1 MIRIGRTALTMA
13 AFVSAAMINGP
24 AAAAGDGIKIGVL
37 TDMTGPYSMIAG
49 QSAVTAAKMA
59 VDEVGGKVLGMPVT
73 IVAGD
78 HKDDPEVASGVARQ
92 WFDQDGVDV
101 ITELTSTPVAL
112 AVQQIAKERGK
123 IDIVTGAAAP
133 QLTGEACSA
142 TGFHWVYDTFAL
154 GKGIGRAVADQGDK
168 SWFFITTDAA
178 FGPILEK
185 EATGFIEA
193 AGGKVLGSAH
203 HPPGVT
209 DFSPYLLK
217 AQQSGAQVVAI
228 ADAGQ
233 DAVGLIR
240 QATEFGI
247 GRGGQRV
254 AGLLMTNTD
263 VHELGLDVAQGMVIV
278 TAFYWDQNPASR
290 AWSKKF
296 MAATGSMPNM
306 LQAGLYSAVLHY
318 LKAIQAAG
326 TADPVAVARKMRE
339 LPVSDPFVKNG
350 VVRPDGLMQH
360 DMYLAM
366 VKSPGESKAPWDD
379 LTILETIPGEKAFLP
394 LEKSSCPLA
403 KS

>member
-1 MIRIGRTALTMA
+1 MIRNSRSGFGALVLVFAIGL
-13 AFVSAAMINGP
+13 IGP
-24 AAAAGDGIKIGVL
+24 AAAAGDNVKIGVL
-37 TDMTGPYSMIAG
+37 TDLSGPYSMIAG
-49 QSAVTAAKMA
+49 QSAVTAARMA
-59 VDEVGGKVLGMPVT
+59 VDDFGGKVLGMPIAV
-73 IVAGD
+73 ISDD
-78 HKDDPEVASGVARQ
+78 HKNDPQVASAVARQ
-92 WFDQDGVDV
+92 WYDQDGVDM

-133 QLTGEACSA
+133 QLTGEACSP

-154 GKGIGRAVADQGDK
+154 GKGIGRAVADQGDR

-178 FGPILEK
+178 FGPPLEK
-185 EATGFIEA
+185 EATGFVEA

-203 HPPGVT
+203 HPPGAS

-217 AQQSGAQVVAI
+217 AQESGAQVVAI
-228 ADAGQ
+228 ADAGR

-240 QATEFGI
+240 QASEFGI

-263 VHELGLDVAQGMVIV
+263 VHELGLDLAQGMVIV
-278 TAFYWDQNPASR
+278 TAFYWDQNPSSR

-306 LQAGLYSAVLHY
+306 LQAGIYSAVQHY

-326 TADPVAVARKMRE
+326 TVDPVAVARKMRE
-339 LPVSDPFVKNG
+339 LPVSDAFTKNG
-350 VVRPDGLMQH
+350 LVRPDGLMQH

-366 VKSPGESKAPWDD
+366 VKSPAESNAPWDD
-379 LTILETIPGEKAFLP
+379 LTILETIPADKAFLP
-394 LEKSSCPLA
+394 LEMSSCPLA